1 MLWLQALGLVLD
13 KWAAEEVLW
22 FNEIQ
27 EIVEEERCCAGVYRC
42 AVCRKASTRLEVAS
56 GCWSDFLD
64 LRRTL
69 QAAVTVQGDTGGT
82 WCAREEPDC
91 WLNLGDLYGTVLLP
105 L

>member
-27 EIVEEERCCAGVYRC
+27 EIVEEERCCAGVRRC
-42 AVCRKASTRLEVAS
+42 SVCRKASTRLEVAS
-56 GCWSDFLD
+56 WCWSDLFD

-69 QAAVTVQGDTGGT
+69 QAAVTVQGDSGGT
-82 WCAREEPDC
+82 WCSREELD
-91 WLNLGDLYGTVLLP
+91 LRGDLREILGRNLF
-105 L
+105 

>member
-42 AVCRKASTRLEVAS
+42 AVCRKASTRL
-56 GCWSDFLD
+56 
-64 LRRTL
+64 
-69 QAAVTVQGDTGGT
+69 
-82 WCAREEPDC
+82 
-91 WLNLGDLYGTVLLP
+91 
-105 L
+105 